1 MIATGELT
9 PGDQL
14 PTIRQLAQ
22 DLRVNLNTV
31 ARAYMILND
40 AGIAMFV
47 ADAKNFAAAHEA
59 LHAGSSEAVEQLLT
73 DAIRQGLRQHFRAA
87 STRKD
92 FEPDDVGA
100 GRDYVG
106 AYVRYVH
113 YVEALW
119 KAAVSSA
126 EGHYPE
132 AGPVR
137 HAEHRVSASG
147 AALYR
152 ESCASCHGLDGR
164 GNGPVAP
171 LIKATIPDLKRI
183 SARRDGKFPAD
194 EVYRIIDGQSRRASR
209 DTRSMPV
216 WGYELFGDHSDDR
229 IAHRQAT
236 EKVERLVEY
245 LRSIQKSE

>member
-1 MIATGELT
+1 MALPGSTGAHCDTLDGPVVT
-9 PGDQL
+9 
-14 PTIRQLAQ
+14 LAQ
-22 DLRVNLNTV
+22 QALDTGNVKLVLPRVDE
-31 ARAYMILND
+31 ADEPAIRRA
-40 AGIAMFV
+40 
-47 ADAKNFAAAHEA
+47 
-59 LHAGSSEAVEQLLT
+59 AVEQLLT

-171 LIKATIPDLKRI
+171 LIKATIPDLTRI

>member
-1 MIATGELT
+1 MSTFILAMALPGSTGAHCDTLDGPVVT
-9 PGDQL
+9 
-14 PTIRQLAQ
+14 LAQ
-22 DLRVNLNTV
+22 QALDTGNVKLVLPRVDE
-31 ARAYMILND
+31 ADEPAIRRA
-40 AGIAMFV
+40 
-47 ADAKNFAAAHEA
+47 
-59 LHAGSSEAVEQLLT
+59 AVEQLLT

-171 LIKATIPDLKRI
+171 LIKATIPDLTRI